1 MPEELYVPE
10 RMRIAQPA
18 RVGHDVSPYC
28 FPVLCVELSWP
39 SAMLLSPQC
48 GQPTSLELIYPSL
61 DCASVHSEPIPDS
74 ITIEPMADEQNGM
87 QAVVVAGFCRPCD
100 LGFQGELGRSHF
112 RDSKLPHCV
121 VSSCMLSK
129 DRGKVIAIYAAKL
142 WHFFLLTLLLLLRSI
157 CYRVGFIWGA
167 SRCRE

>member
-18 RVGHDVSPYC
+18 RVGNDVSPYC
-28 FPVLCVELSWP
+28 LPLLCVELSWP

-48 GQPTSLELIYPSL
+48 GQPTSLELIYPAL

-100 LGFQGELGRSHF
+100 LGFQGVSGGPDV
-112 RDSKLPHCV
+112 RDSKLLHDVLAFPALYQRPAQKSRV
-121 VSSCMLSK
+121 
-129 DRGKVIAIYAAKL
+129 YAADL
-142 WHFFLLTLLLLLRSI
+142 
-157 CYRVGFIWGA
+157 
-167 SRCRE
+167 

>member
-18 RVGHDVSPYC
+18 RVGNDVSPYG
-28 FPVLCVELSWP
+28 FPLLCVELSWP

-48 GQPTSLELIYPSL
+48 GQPMSLELIYPTL

-74 ITIEPMADEQNGM
+74 IAIEPMADEQNGM

-100 LGFQGELGRSHF
+100 LGFQACRVVLTFVIRSFFMMSCRILHF
-112 RDSKLPHCV
+112 I
-121 VSSCMLSK
+121 
-129 DRGKVIAIYAAKL
+129 RGPRKSQEFMRRTYDT
-142 WHFFLLTLLLLLRSI
+142 F
-157 CYRVGFIWGA
+157 YR
-167 SRCRE
+167 